1 MKIILFAIPGLGEA
15 CLDQLVANYISP
27 AFVVPP
33 HIGHTGREVM
43 IKASHRHN
51 IPVVMFDH
59 QPNEEIF
66 VKRIR
71 ELAPDLILVAGFSKL
86 IPEQVYLS
94 ARIAAINAHP
104 SLLPEYRGAN
114 PYSHVIANGERETG
128 VTFHLLDSGFDTG
141 DILSQ
146 SKVPILPR
154 DTMGTLAKRLAE
166 LAANEMVTLV
176 ETIKRAGVPQ
186 AMKQPAKANFRANRI
201 TNWGI
206 DWALSAVQID
216 RRIRAL
222 NPSYRAIT
230 HLDSIIIT
238 IISGIPI
245 QANTESLPGEVVAI
259 DNVGMHVSTGKGV
272 YCIKT
277 LYFGSEWVGDAI
289 GAADNKLIG
298 IGDRFSS
305 SGECLVSN
313 DVVR

>member
-71 ELAPDLILVAGFSKL
+71 ELAPDLFLVAGFSKL

-216 RRIRAL
+216 RQIRAL

-259 DNVGMHVSTGKGV
+259 DNAGMHVSTGKGV

-298 IGDRFSS
+298 LGDRFLSS
-305 SGECLVSN
+305 VEPHITN
-313 DVVR
+313 DVVG